1 METSKKRFEQAIEFL
16 KASRSITLAVK
27 KQLTRQPELNEL
39 FNNSEIPL
47 LILHLSDSAQLI
59 QDVLDAITRREKAKA
74 KGLDLRN

>member
-1 METSKKRFEQAIEFL
+1 
-16 KASRSITLAVK
+16 
-27 KQLTRQPELNEL
+27 
-39 FNNSEIPL
+39 